1 MELVPNNVDADD
13 VIASFAG
20 AFTVAGTTKA
30 DGTKDLTRIYVATE
44 KIVMQARWTRD
55 DRLPTSGQFSLIF
68 VSELDDSTWLSMAP
82 WAKASDMMLGPIR
95 VVYGNLWAA
104 ACFVHSLAANTV
116 LCRREDCF
124 HALLMSGITGG

>member
-1 MELVPNNVDADD
+1 MILSLSIQSEFLVA
-13 VIASFAG
+13 
-20 AFTVAGTTKA
+20 
-30 DGTKDLTRIYVATE
+30 LRIYVTMIPCPIFQQQQQQLLLWAE
-44 KIVMQARWTRD
+44 CSLLLFLLCVAG
-55 DRLPTSGQFSLIF
+55 LCLFSLIF